1 MIKRYK
7 CQFPKCDKEIQIRTK
22 IKNPDSEYFGLNVC
36 SYHANL
42 EKAPKVKSDQT
53 RRTEKARVE
62 QRKDYPEFFK
72 KHIEIARGR
81 RCLECGKALSGNSTE
96 IAHIIMKSRNP
107 ELAIL
112 DENIL
117 YLCGD
122 MCHHK
127 FDSSMEK
134 RKEMKCFDL
143 SVERYK
149 LLKPL
154 LLKNTSETLFYDN
167 FI

>member
-22 IKNPDSEYFGLNVC
+22 IKNRDSEYFGLNVC

-62 QRKDYPEFFK
+62 QRKDYPDFFK
-72 KHIEIARGR
+72 KHIKIASKK
-81 RCLECGKALSGNSTE
+81 RCAETNVKLTGNVYEVCHILSKSLSQEVATDDFNIIYLSAE
-96 IAHIIMKSRNP
+96 AHNR
-107 ELAIL
+107 
-112 DENIL
+112 
-117 YLCGD
+117 
-122 MCHHK
+122 
-127 FDSSMEK
+127 FDSSLSN
-134 RKEMKCFDL
+134 RKEMKCFQL

-149 LLKPL
+149 ELKPY
-154 LLKNTSETLFYDN
+154 LKKITHETLFYDK